1 MMETSM
7 YGKVAALWAAVALA
21 AVSFNASAADPIRIG
36 LVSEITGPN
45 AEAGANTVNGAKLAV
60 EEVNKA
66 GGVLGTSLE
75 LKIEDNQST
84 NPGSVL
90 AVSKLGSEG
99 SIAALIAPVRSTQI
113 QAAAPTIAKLGLPT
127 MIGGSDYGLTHSGH
141 AWLFRARPN
150 DAYSAKVI
158 VDYGVNTLKKK
169 KWAIVYS
176 TDTFGTGGKNMLVDE
191 LKALGVTPVLL
202 QGYTNNTQDFTPVVL
217 AVKQSGA
224 DIISSY
230 TPFSTDAAILATQL
244 RQLGVN
250 TPWIGSATL
259 ASDSTMR
266 LAKEALYDTYSV
278 SDFFADASPE
288 SQAYAK
294 KYKQMFGRDADFY
307 SSWAYDAVHILAR
320 AMNQA
325 KSTKPEA
332 VRKEI
337 LAIRGFKGAEGVYNF
352 DKNGDGLHG
361 YNIVKNEKGKI
372 VFVKHTAFTPKE

>member
-1 MMETSM
+1 M
-7 YGKVAALWAAVALA
+7 YRKLTTLWVTVALA
-21 AVSFNASAADPIRIG
+21 AVSINVNAADPVRIG

-45 AEAGANTVNGAKLAV
+45 AEAGANTVNGAKLAL

-66 GGVLGTSLE
+66 GGILGAPVE

-99 SIAALIAPVRSTQI
+99 NIAALIAPVRSTQV
-113 QAAAPTIAKLGLPT
+113 QASAPTIAKLGLPT

-150 DAYSAKVI
+150 DSYSAKVI
-158 VDYGVNTLKKK
+158 ADYGVNTLQKK
-169 KWAIVYS
+169 KWAVVYS

-191 LKALGVTPVLL
+191 LKLLGVTPVLL
-202 QGYTNNTQDFTPVVL
+202 QGYSNNTQDFTPVVL
-217 AVKQSGA
+217 AIKQSGA
-224 DIISSY
+224 DVIASY

-259 ASDSTMR
+259 VSDSTLR
-266 LAKEALYDTYSV
+266 LAKEALHNTYSV

-288 SQAYAK
+288 AQAFAR
-294 KYKQMFGRDADFY
+294 KYKQMFGREADFY
-307 SSWAYDAVHILAR
+307 SSWAYDAVHILAL
-320 AMNQA
+320 AMNRA
-325 KSTKPEA
+325 KSTKPDV

-337 LAIRGFKGAEGVYNF
+337 LAIRGYKGAEGTYNF

-361 YNIVKNEKGKI
+361 YNIVKNDKGKI
-372 VFVKHTAFTPKE
+372 VFIKHTAFTPK

>member
-1 MMETSM
+1 M
-7 YGKVAALWAAVALA
+7 YRKLATLWAAIALA
-21 AVSFNASAADPIRIG
+21 AVSIHVNAADPIRIG

-45 AEAGANTVNGAKLAV
+45 AEAGANTVNGAKLAL

-66 GGVLGTSLE
+66 GGVLGRPLE

-99 SIAALIAPVRSTQI
+99 DLAALIAPVRSTQV
-113 QAAAPTIAKLGLPT
+113 QATAPTIAKLGIPT

-150 DAYSAKVI
+150 DSYSAKVI

-169 KWAIVYS
+169 KWAIIHS
-176 TDTFGTGGKNMLVDE
+176 TDTFGAGGKNMVLEE
-191 LKALGVTPVLL
+191 LKLLGVTPVLI
-202 QGYTNNTQDFTPVVL
+202 QGYTNNTQDFTPIVL
-217 AVKQSGA
+217 AIKQSGA
-224 DIISSY
+224 DILASY
-230 TPFSTDAAILATQL
+230 TPFSTDAAIFATQL

-250 TPWIGSATL
+250 IPWIGSATL
-259 ASDSTMR
+259 VSDSTMK
-266 LAKEALYDTYSV
+266 LAKDALHDTYSV
-278 SDFFADASPE
+278 SDFFAEANPE
-288 SQAYAK
+288 AHAFAQ
-294 KYKQMFGRDADFY
+294 KYKQQFGREADFY
-307 SSWAYDAVHILAR
+307 SSWSYDAVHILAL
-320 AMNQA
+320 AMNRA
-325 KSTKPEA
+325 KSTKPDA

-337 LAIRGFKGAEGVYNF
+337 LAIRGFKGAEGTYNF

-372 VFVKHTAFTPKE
+372 VFIKHTAFTPKE

>member
-1 MMETSM
+1 MNKKIIAF
-7 YGKVAALWAAVALA
+7 GAAIALA
-21 AVSFNASAADPIRIG
+21 AISIQAYAADPIRIG

-45 AEAGANTVNGAKLAV
+45 AEAGANTVNGAKLAL

-66 GGVLGTSLE
+66 GGVLGRMLE

-99 SIAALIAPVRSTQI
+99 NLAALIAPIRSTQI
-113 QAAAPTIAKLGLPT
+113 QASAPTIAKLGLPT
-127 MIGGSDYGLTHSGH
+127 MIGGTDYGLTHSGH

-150 DAYSAKVI
+150 DSYSAKVI
-158 VDYGVNTLKKK
+158 ADYGVNTLKKK

-176 TDTFGTGGKNMLVDE
+176 TDTFGTGGKNMLVEE

-202 QGYTNNTQDFTPVVL
+202 QGHTNNTQDFTPIVL
-217 AVKQSGA
+217 AIKQSGA
-224 DIISSY
+224 DILSSY

-259 ASDSTMR
+259 ITDSTLR
-266 LAKEALYDTYSV
+266 LAKDALNDTYSV
-278 SDFFADASPE
+278 SDFFADANPE
-288 SQAYAK
+288 AQAYAK
-294 KYKQMFGRDADFY
+294 KYKLQFGREADLY
-307 SSWAYDAVHILAR
+307 SSWSYDAVHLLAL
-320 AMNQA
+320 AMNRA
-325 KSTKPEA
+325 KSTKPDDI
-332 VRKEI
+332 RKEI
-337 LAIRGFKGAEGVYNF
+337 LAIRGYKGVEGTYNF

-361 YNIVKNEKGKI
+361 YNVVKNEKGKI
-372 VFVKHTAFTPKE
+372 VFIKHSSFTPKE

>member
-1 MMETSM
+1 M
-7 YGKVAALWAAVALA
+7 YKKIITFGAALALA
-21 AVSFNASAADPIRIG
+21 AISIQAHAADPIRIG

-45 AEAGANTVNGAKLAV
+45 AEAGANTVNGAKLAL

-66 GGVLGTSLE
+66 GGVLGRMLE

-99 SIAALIAPVRSTQI
+99 NLAALIAPIRSTQV
-113 QAAAPTIAKLGLPT
+113 QATAPTIAKLGLPT
-127 MIGGSDYGLTHSGH
+127 MIGGTDYGLTHSGH

-150 DAYSAKVI
+150 DSYSAKVI
-158 VDYGVNTLKKK
+158 ADYGVNTLQKK

-176 TDTFGTGGKNMLVDE
+176 TDTFGTGGKNMLVEE
-191 LKALGVTPVLL
+191 LKLLGVTPVLL
-202 QGYTNNTQDFTPVVL
+202 QGYTNNTQDFTPIVL
-217 AVKQSGA
+217 AIKQSGA
-224 DIISSY
+224 DILSSY

-259 ASDSTMR
+259 VSDSTLR
-266 LAKEALYDTYSV
+266 LAKDALHDTYSV
-278 SDFFADASPE
+278 SDFFSDANPE
-288 SQAYAK
+288 AQAYAK
-294 KYKQMFGRDADFY
+294 KYKLQFGREADLY
-307 SSWAYDAVHILAR
+307 SGWSYDAVHILAL
-320 AMNQA
+320 AMNRA
-325 KSTKPEA
+325 KSTKPDDI
-332 VRKEI
+332 RKEI
-337 LAIRGFKGAEGVYNF
+337 LAIRGFKGVEGTYNF

-372 VFVKHTAFTPKE
+372 VFIKHSAFTPKE

>member
-1 MMETSM
+1 M
-7 YGKVAALWAAVALA
+7 YKKIITFGAALALA
-21 AVSFNASAADPIRIG
+21 AVSIQAHAADPIRIG

-45 AEAGANTVNGAKLAV
+45 AEAGANTVNGAKLAL

-66 GGVLGTSLE
+66 GGVLGRMLE

-99 SIAALIAPVRSTQI
+99 NLAALIAPIRSTQV
-113 QAAAPTIAKLGLPT
+113 QATAPTIAKLGLPT
-127 MIGGSDYGLTHSGH
+127 MIGGTDYGLTHSGH

-150 DAYSAKVI
+150 DSYSAKVI
-158 VDYGVNTLKKK
+158 ADYGVNTLKKK
-169 KWAIVYS
+169 KWAVVYS
-176 TDTFGTGGKNMLVDE
+176 TDTFGTGGKNMLVEE

-202 QGYTNNTQDFTPVVL
+202 QGYTNNTQDFTPIVL
-217 AVKQSGA
+217 AIKQSGA
-224 DIISSY
+224 DILSSY

-259 ASDSTMR
+259 VSDSTLR
-266 LAKEALYDTYSV
+266 LAKDALNDTYSV
-278 SDFFADASPE
+278 SDFFADANPE
-288 SQAYAK
+288 AQAYAK
-294 KYKQMFGRDADFY
+294 KYKQQFGREADLY
-307 SSWAYDAVHILAR
+307 SGWSYDAVHILAL
-320 AMNQA
+320 AMNRA
-325 KSTKPEA
+325 KSTKPDEI
-332 VRKEI
+332 RKEI

-372 VFVKHTAFTPKE
+372 VFIKHTAFTPKE

>member
-1 MMETSM
+1 M
-7 YGKVAALWAAVALA
+7 YRKLTTLWAAIALA
-21 AVSFNASAADPIRIG
+21 AVSIHVNAADPIRIG

-45 AEAGANTVNGAKLAV
+45 AEAGANTVNGAKLAL

-66 GGVLGTSLE
+66 GGVLGRLLE

-99 SIAALIAPVRSTQI
+99 DLAALIAPIRSTQV
-113 QAAAPTIAKLGLPT
+113 QATAPTIAKLGLPT
-127 MIGGSDYGLTHSGH
+127 MIGGTDYGLTHSGH

-150 DAYSAKVI
+150 DSYSAKVI

-169 KWAIVYS
+169 KWAIIYS
-176 TDTFGTGGKNMLVDE
+176 TDTFGTGGKNMVVEE
-191 LKALGVTPVLL
+191 LKLLGITPILL
-202 QGYTNNTQDFTPVVL
+202 QGYTNNSQDFTPIVL

-224 DIISSY
+224 DILASY

-259 ASDSTMR
+259 VSDSTLR
-266 LAKEALYDTYSV
+266 LAKDALHDTYSV
-278 SDFFADASPE
+278 SDFFADANPE
-288 SQAYAK
+288 VQAYAK
-294 KYKQMFGRDADFY
+294 KYKLQFGREADLY
-307 SSWAYDAVHILAR
+307 SGWSYDAVHILAL
-320 AMNQA
+320 AMNRA
-325 KSTKPEA
+325 KSTKPDDI
-332 VRKEI
+332 RKEI
-337 LAIRGFKGAEGVYNF
+337 LAIRGFKGVEGTYNF

-372 VFVKHTAFTPKE
+372 VFIKHTAFTPKE

>member
-1 MMETSM
+1 M
-7 YGKVAALWAAVALA
+7 YGKVAAFLAAVALA
-21 AVSFNASAADPIRIG
+21 AVSINVNAADPIRIG

-66 GGVLGTSLE
+66 GGVLGTPLE

-99 SIAALIAPVRSTQI
+99 NIAALIAPVRSTQV
-113 QAAAPTIAKLGLPT
+113 QATAPTIAKLGLPT

-158 VDYGVNTLKKK
+158 VDYGVNTLKKT
-169 KWAIVYS
+169 KWAIIYS

-191 LKALGVTPVLL
+191 LKALGITPVLL

-250 TPWIGSATL
+250 APWIGSATL
-259 ASDSTMR
+259 ASDSTIR

-307 SSWAYDAVHILAR
+307 SSWAYDAVHILAL
-320 AMNQA
+320 AMNRA
-325 KSTKPEA
+325 KSTKPDA

-337 LAIRGFKGAEGVYNF
+337 LAIRGFRGAEGTYNF

-361 YNIVKNEKGKI
+361 YNIVKNEKGSI
-372 VFVKHTAFTPKE
+372 VFIKHTAFTPKE